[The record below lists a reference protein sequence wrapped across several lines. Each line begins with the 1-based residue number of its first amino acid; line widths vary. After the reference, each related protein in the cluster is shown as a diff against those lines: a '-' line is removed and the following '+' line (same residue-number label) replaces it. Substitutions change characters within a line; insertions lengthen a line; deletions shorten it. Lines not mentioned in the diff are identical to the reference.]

1 MSSLFGNMFYVW
13 DNNHRLQTWLPCI
26 NSIHPNDV
34 ESHVYVNSFVLDTT
48 CELVELLTTMTNLNK
63 YVKIK
68 PIIKT
73 RQDHIVSEENFIS
86 QQFKTIV
93 AIFHSIK

>member
-1 MSSLFGNMFYVW
+1 MFYVL

-26 NSIHPNDV
+26 NSIHSDDV
-34 ESHVYVNSFVLDTT
+34 EWHVYVDSFVLDTT

-73 RQDHIVSEENFIS
+73 RQDHIVSEEKFIN
-86 QQFKTIV
+86 QQSKIIV

>member
-1 MSSLFGNMFYVW
+1 M
-13 DNNHRLQTWLPCI
+13 WLPCI
-26 NSIHPNDV
+26 NSIHSDDV
-34 ESHVYVNSFVLDTT
+34 EWHVYVDNFVLDTT
-48 CELVELLTTMTNLNK
+48 CKLVELLTTILTNLNK

-73 RQDHIVSEENFIS
+73 RQDHIVSEEKFIN
-86 QQFKTIV
+86 QQSKIIV